1 MTKRPTLFS
10 LILSMPLLLWQL
22 LFFLFPLLFLVAISF
37 WTVRNFQMQ
46 PDLNF
51 GNWERVLTRGVF
63 WDAYFRTII
72 LATAAAAITSV
83 IAFPASY
90 AISFKMREKAKR
102 WMIFI
107 LIIPFFTSYLVRV
120 YSLQVFLSDAG
131 IVNAAFGYLG
141 LGPFP
146 MLNNAFGVLV
156 GMVTLTLPLVILLQ
170 TFSLNFVNRDLIEV
184 AHNLRCGR
192 LRTVFAV
199 IVPSAKVG
207 LVIAAL
213 YVVAQKTAMGLFGP
227 FFIDAGYDLGA
238 LGLLSGLGSLTLGLV
253 GALGGGALVRRF
265 SARPVLVGAVIAQ
278 ALLLLVVALSA
289 GAVWLQPATVAPV
302 AMVLSAAVMALGF
315 VALYGQFMSWSDPRQ
330 GGVDFTLRN
339 YDVAVGQYNFAR
351 YLLNSVI
358 VSGIVTLLGIS
369 FATMAAFA
377 FARFEFRGGNL
388 MFGAVVATLM
398 IPSHITLIPN
408 YLTLARAGMLDSYAG
423 LILPAIS
430 SGFAAFFLRQY
441 IRGIPRALD
450 EAERVGALAGGNFLQ
465 IAQI

>member
-1 MTKRPTLFS
+1 MGSDMTKRPTLFS

-63 WDAYFRTII
+63 WDAYLRTIV
-72 LATAAAAITSV
+72 LATAAAAITSA

-90 AISFKMREKAKR
+90 AISFKMSEKAKR

-131 IVNAAFGYLG
+131 IVNAALGYLG
-141 LGPFP
+141 LGPFL
-146 MLNNAFGVLV
+146 MLNNTFGVIV

-170 TFSLNFVNRDLIEV
+170 TFSLNFVNRDLIEA

-213 YVVAQKTAMGLFGP
+213 FAFILSFGDFVSP
-227 FFIDAGYDLGA
+227 LY
-238 LGLLSGLGSLTLGLV
+238 
-253 GALGGGALVRRF
+253 LGGGN
-265 SARPVLVGAVIAQ
+265 PPT
-278 ALLLLVVALSA
+278 LSIMI
-289 GAVWLQPATVAPV
+289 T
-302 AMVLSAAVMALGF
+302 
-315 VALYGQFMSWSDPRQ
+315 
-330 GGVDFTLRN
+330 DFTKS
-339 YDVAVGQYNFAR
+339 GQQWPRA
-351 YLLNSVI
+351 
-358 VSGIVTLLGIS
+358 
-369 FATMAAFA
+369 
-377 FARFEFRGGNL
+377 
-388 MFGAVVATLM
+388 AVVAIMM
-398 IPSHITLIPN
+398 IITL
-408 YLTLARAGMLDSYAG
+408 LTVA
-423 LILPAIS
+423 
-430 SGFAAFFLRQY
+430 FAAITY
-441 IRGIPRALD
+441 AYKERGK
-450 EAERVGALAGGNFLQ
+450 
-465 IAQI
+465 